1 MRSSEDRAF
10 QAEETANAKALEEV
24 VRKNVPNEVSEAG
37 RGQIR
42 SSGALQA
49 RARSLAFIK

>member
-1 MRSSEDRAF
+1 MRSSEERAF

-49 RARSLAFIK
+49 RARSLASIK